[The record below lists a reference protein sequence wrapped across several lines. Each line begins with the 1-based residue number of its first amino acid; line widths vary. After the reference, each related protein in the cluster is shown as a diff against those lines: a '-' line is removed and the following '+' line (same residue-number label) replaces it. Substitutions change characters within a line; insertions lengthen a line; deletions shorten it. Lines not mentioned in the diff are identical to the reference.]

1 MTRFA
6 ASRRVLY
13 VEEPMITSSASFL
26 HRTVD
31 GSGVEIIVPHL
42 REGADRVGELRGLLD
57 HLIAER
63 ATSDYVLWY
72 YTPMAREW
80 SNHLSPT
87 AVVYDCM
94 DELSLFK
101 GAPHRLGEWERE
113 LLGSADVVFMGGQSL
128 FEAKRDQHSNSYVFP
143 SSIDFTHF
151 AKGRRACADPVSQE
165 HIPHPR
171 LGYAG
176 VIDERMDLDLLEKA
190 ADSRPDWHFVLL
202 GPVVKI
208 DEAAL
213 PRRNNIHYLG
223 MQPYAELPSYLG
235 NWDVGL
241 LPFARNDSTRFI
253 SPTKTPEYLASGL
266 PAVSTSIRDVVRP
279 YGDAGLVHIAD
290 TVGDFINAVEKA
302 LIENRD
308 TRFAKVDQF
317 LANNSWAKTWGRMNE
332 LLEDATLRRAVLF
345 QPKFQDTSQGQT
357 ELEAAGAHYYSPS
370 SAVTPGASTAANAYL
385 SSTPN
390 SLVHGSQSS
399 FGITKDRA
407 TNV

>member
-6 ASRRVLY
+6 ANRRVLY
-13 VEEPMITSSASFL
+13 VEEPMITTSASFL
-26 HRTVD
+26 QRTVD
-31 GSGVEIIVPHL
+31 DSGVEIVVPHL
-42 REGADRVGELRGLLD
+42 REGAHRAGELRGLLD
-57 HLIAER
+57 QLITER

-80 SNHLSPT
+80 SNHLTPR

-101 GAPHRLGEWERE
+101 GAPQRLGEWERE
-113 LLGSADVVFMGGQSL
+113 LLRSADVVFMGGQSL
-128 FEAKRDQHSNSYVFP
+128 FEAKKSQHSNSYVFP

-151 AKGRRACADPVSQE
+151 ANGRRPCADPPNQQ

-176 VIDERMDLDLLEKA
+176 VIDERMDLGLIEQA
-190 ADSRPDWHFVLL
+190 ADARPEWQFILL

-208 DEAAL
+208 EEATL

-223 MQPYAELPSYLG
+223 MQPYSDLPSYLG

-253 SPTKTPEYLASGL
+253 SPTKTPEYLAAGL

-290 TVGDFINAVEKA
+290 TVGDFIHAAEMA
-302 LIENRD
+302 LNENRD
-308 TRFAKVDQF
+308 TRFAKVDKF
-317 LANNSWAKTWGRMNE
+317 LANNSWARTWGRMNE
-332 LLEDATLRRAVLF
+332 LLEDATAQREVVLRR
-345 QPKFQDTSQGQT
+345 KFQDSMPGQSG
-357 ELEAAGAHYYSPS
+357 LGAVGAHYLSPS
-370 SAVTPGASTAANAYL
+370 SAIAPGGSTAANAYL

-390 SLVHGSQSS
+390 SLVHGSTNTFSVV
-399 FGITKDRA
+399 KDRA
-407 TNV
+407 SNV